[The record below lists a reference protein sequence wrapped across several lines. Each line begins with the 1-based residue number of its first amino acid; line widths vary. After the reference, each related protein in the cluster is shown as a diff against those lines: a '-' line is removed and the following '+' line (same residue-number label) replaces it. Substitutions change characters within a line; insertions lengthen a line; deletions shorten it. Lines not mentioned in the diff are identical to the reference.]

1 MDTLSAKTLS
11 TTFEVDSGN
20 NICSSVREPQ
30 AQYAYSNRPRTDEE
44 WRRLWL
50 NKLSS
55 QIKNERIPKEKA
67 DTYHAVIK
75 EFLEKNPNAPKFIPV
90 EDLSKYLSNLNEI
103 ALEAMLFFYKEI
115 RDAEQYLLE
124 IQRTQLINK
133 LTSELKLKNYTTAT
147 QKNYRAIV
155 REFLYHLPAL
165 PDKQSTNEAKQY
177 ILYLKDDKKQ
187 APRTINLA
195 SAALSFFHEK
205 VLGSSIMTDLIP
217 RMKTGRSLPK
227 VYSEEDIRNILT
239 AHENIKHQL
248 VLYLAYGCG
257 SRLNEIRLL
266 KPGDF
271 DLVRKVIRIESGKGN
286 KDRFVMIDPALEKK
300 IVLYLKDNKENKY
313 CFESYEKG
321 EPLSKR
327 TIEKIYTNACNKAGI
342 VPKGGVHTLR
352 HSFATHL
359 LEHGADLRFIQE
371 LLGHSSSKTTEIYT
385 HVSVNSITRIKSP
398 LSNLGLG

>member
-1 MDTLSAKTLS
+1 MNTLSAKTLS

-20 NICSSVREPQ
+20 IVSSGVREPQ
-30 AQYAYSNRPRTDEE
+30 AQYAYSNRPRTNEE
-44 WRRLWL
+44 WRQLWL

-55 QIKNERIPKEKA
+55 QMKNERIPKEKA

-133 LTSELKLKNYTTAT
+133 LTSELKLKNYTAAT

-195 SAALSFFHEK
+195 SAALSFFYEK
-205 VLGSSIMTDLIP
+205 VLGSSIMTEKIP

-227 VYSEEDIRNILT
+227 VYSEEEIEKLLKAVTNLKHKFILF
-239 AHENIKHQL
+239 
-248 VLYLAYGCG
+248 LAYGAG
-257 SRLNEIRLL
+257 LRLSEIRYL
-266 KPGDF
+266 KQEHIEYD
-271 DLVRKVIRIESGKGN
+271 RKTIRVEQAKGK
-286 KDRFVMIDPALEKK
+286 KDRFVMLDPQIEQ
-300 IVLYLKDNKENKY
+300 ISQSYKENGAGTEY
-313 CFESYEKG
+313 LFEGWEKG
-321 EPLSKR
+321 TPISKQ
-327 TIEKIYTNACNKAGI
+327 TIEKIFAAACEKAQI
-342 VPKGGVHTLR
+342 PKKGGIHSLR

-359 LEHGADLRFIQE
+359 LEHGSDLRFIQE
-371 LLGHSSSKTTEIYT
+371 MLGHSSSKTTEIYT
-385 HVSVNSITRIKSP
+385 HVSNESIRKIKSP
-398 LSNLGLG
+398 LAYIKL